1 MRLEGAD
8 GVVWNDV
15 VYRTGIALSRIVTI
29 PETGPA
35 HVVFLSSDG
44 RTEPTEADIE
54 EGIDIVRRA
63 GRADN
68 VVVEV
73 NGKRAG

>member
-8 GVVWNDV
+8 GIVWNDV
-15 VYRTGIALSRIVTI
+15 VYRNGIALSRIVTI

-44 RTEPTEADIE
+44 LTEPTKADIE
-54 EGIDIVRRA
+54 EGIAIVRRA

-68 VVVEV
+68 IIVEV

>member
-1 MRLEGAD
+1 MRMEGAD

-15 VYRTGIALSRIVTI
+15 VYRKGIALSRIVTI
-29 PETGPA
+29 PETGPT

-44 RTEPTEADIE
+44 QTEPTDADIE
-54 EGIDIVRRA
+54 EGIAIVRRA

-68 VVVEV
+68 VIVEV
-73 NGKRAG
+73 NGKRTG

>member
-1 MRLEGAD
+1 MRLEGSD

-15 VYRTGIALSRIVTI
+15 VYRKGIALSRIVTI

-44 RTEPTEADIE
+44 QTEPTEADIE